1 MAAPNP
7 HQTPDSGFTQ
17 VLKQT
22 AKELREAQ
30 KASNR
35 AFNAARRGVSQ
46 LQTKILS
53 TPDVGSRPRFRMPT
67 GASGGA
73 AAAKKPTPRKPKKT
87 HFATP
92 RPRANA
98 LSVKPAKPKPKVKAV
113 SKLDA
118 NPKPKLKP
126 KPKPKVKVVSK
137 LDADPKP
144 KHVDTCSGSSGDDGS
159 SIFFES
165 TGMTPPNTPPNTPP
179 KPASPPASTFEDTF
193 KAMDEASPSLREE
206 RARSKTPANTPVV
219 AGASSSTVN
228 GAAAA
233 AAKKKSPTKACPS
246 CGAEIPTACRRCP
259 HCGASALK
267 QDQRSIRERKRRLE
281 TVNGGTAKKVKTDSA
296 HL

>member
-53 TPDVGSRPRFRMPT
+53 TPDVGSRPRFRVPT

-73 AAAKKPTPRKPKKT
+73 AAAKKPTPRKPQKT

-165 TGMTPPNTPPNTPP
+165 TGMTPPNTPP
-179 KPASPPASTFEDTF
+179 KPASPSASEFEDTF
-193 KAMDEASPSLREE
+193 KAMDEASPSLCED